1 MLGKFK
7 LELQRTKG
15 SGSRRGARVAAG
27 AEKCTVLVLK
37 WWGGEGIKDGNH
49 VKNGNGVCDSQ
60 SISSLK

>member
-15 SGSRRGARVAAG
+15 SGRRRGARVAAG
-27 AEKCTVLVLK
+27 AETCTVLVLK

-49 VKNGNGVCDSQ
+49 VKDGNSVCDSQ
-60 SISSLK
+60 GLFSLK